1 MDIICH
7 CIDFKNFSD
16 LCKYVDKCIP
26 IDNNNV
32 EEANIYS
39 EEYQLKCEQKIKEF
53 DDLIKIKEKVLKEKG
68 IIKTDED
75 NEDDYYYNY
84 NKKEKNLLIE
94 VKREIKDPYEDIH
107 KKDIHISQII
117 NMPDVEGNYP
127 IHYLVKDNN
136 KNNFKKLE
144 ILVYFHVKVNVLNSE
159 NQNLSFKKQ
168 QQIKQMLR
176 GILLS
181 KIRKDGVNLKDLN
194 NFVKNI
200 NSKIRQKEEISKEE
214 YYFTFMISDK
224 YSKNLKIVMPIF
236 EPLDVFYLFYKY
248 DKNKFYK
255 LGDIFN
261 EVNPNLGGINDIAQT
276 ILARNDYKNMIE
288 LSNEIS
294 KLFYENICIQ
304 KYIQFYFSLEY
315 LV

>member
-1 MDIICH
+1 MQNYKLYEIIFWFSF
-7 CIDFKNFSD
+7 IDDGLNQLLDPETNEQNFMELSM
-16 LCKYVDKCIP
+16 
-26 IDNNNV
+26 
-32 EEANIYS
+32 
-39 EEYQLKCEQKIKEF
+39 
-53 DDLIKIKEKVLKEKG
+53 
-68 IIKTDED
+68 
-75 NEDDYYYNY
+75 
-84 NKKEKNLLIE
+84 NLY
-94 VKREIKDPYEDIH
+94 KDPDL
-107 KKDIHISQII
+107 DPII
-117 NMPDVEGNYP
+117 TFINE
-127 IHYLVKDNN
+127 
-136 KNNFKKLE
+136 KKLE
-144 ILVYFHVKVNVLNSE
+144 LSRLNIE

-200 NSKIRQKEEISKEE
+200 NSKIRQKEEISEEE

-294 KLFYENICIQ
+294 KLFYENIF
-304 KYIQFYFSLEY
+304 KK
-315 LV
+315 